1 MTARPLWRQ
10 LLAAFT
16 HSGPGYDLGPSPAEI
31 RAAALE
37 EAARA
42 LLAVD
47 PVEWALAG
55 QHAGHD
61 AAALLRRM
69 AQPDT
74 TQEQP

>member
-10 LLAAFT
+10 LLAALT

-31 RAAALE
+31 RAATLE

-55 QHAGHD
+55 QHAGRD
-61 AAALLRRM
+61 AAALIRRLT
-69 AQPDT
+69 QPDT